1 MWTVDFV
8 RSERAARGGKQLQ
21 CFRYTPKLRNT
32 YKHNQLIGE
41 ENQSCQ
47 VTYIHVDKTCGL
59 REVSPFVS
67 YSRDLGLMEISL
79 NA

>member
-1 MWTVDFV
+1 MFQVHTK
-8 RSERAARGGKQLQ
+8 AAEHIG
-21 CFRYTPKLRNT
+21 